1 MNVQHIL
8 DSIEQTGLSHWVMGH
23 YWVWPTM
30 ETMHFV
36 GLSALFGGLRLP
48 TSPRSK
54 LPPPSE
60 KPGCPVRVSA
70 LFGGLALADLRLIGY
85 MKNIPYKAL
94 SKIIPLAVVGFI
106 INTITG
112 VLFFIGNPHRYYP
125 NVAFR
130 FKMLC
135 ILLAGLN
142 LLLYQFVVK
151 PKADTWGAGDKT
163 TWIAKCVGV
172 ASILLW
178 IGVITGGRL
187 IPFLE

>member
-8 DSIEQTGLSHWVMGH
+8 NSIEQTGLSHWVMGH

-36 GLSALFGGLRLP
+36 GL
-48 TSPRSK
+48 
-54 LPPPSE
+54 
-60 KPGCPVRVSA
+60 SA

>member
-8 DSIEQTGLSHWVMGH
+8 DLIEQTSLSHFIINN

-36 GLSALFGGLRLP
+36 GL
-48 TSPRSK
+48 
-54 LPPPSE
+54 
-60 KPGCPVRVSA
+60 SA

-94 SKIIPLAVVGFI
+94 SKIIPLAVTGFI
-106 INTITG
+106 VNTITG

-125 NVAFR
+125 NIGFR

-142 LLLYQFVVK
+142 LLLYQIAVK
-151 PKADTWGAGDKT
+151 PKADTWGPGDKT
-163 TWIAKCVGV
+163 TLLAKFVGV

-187 IPFLE
+187 IPFVE